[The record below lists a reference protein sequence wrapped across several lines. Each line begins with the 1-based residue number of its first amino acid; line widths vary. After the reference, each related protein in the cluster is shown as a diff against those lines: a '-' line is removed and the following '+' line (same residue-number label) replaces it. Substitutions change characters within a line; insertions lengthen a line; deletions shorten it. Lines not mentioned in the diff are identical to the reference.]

1 MFPDIT
7 KRQRGTGVVSAELL
21 EDLEHGRDLTEAAI
35 SDRTRAAY
43 EYEFSRFAQWAER
56 HNLVSL
62 PTTPAIPPDTWRT

>member
-7 KRQRGTGVVSAELL
+7 KRSKGVVVSAELL

-43 EYEFSRFAQWAER
+43 
-56 HNLVSL
+56 
-62 PTTPAIPPDTWRT
+62 